1 MKDFIII
8 YRIINKTSITF
19 SKETIESLNQ
29 NQYVVEVS
37 EKSITYSD
45 EFKRLFIEKYL
56 KGKIPR
62 VIFEETGFDVIA
74 LGVKRYE
81 QVAARWIRTY
91 NNGIIEL
98 RDIRKENYG
107 SHTDKEITKD
117 DIILKQEAKI
127 ELLEEQLE
135 LLKN

>member
-1 MKDFIII
+1 MKEFIII

-62 VIFEETGFDVIA
+62 VIFEEAGFDVTA

-81 QVAARWIRTY
+81 
-91 NNGIIEL
+91 
-98 RDIRKENYG
+98 
-107 SHTDKEITKD
+107 
-117 DIILKQEAKI
+117 
-127 ELLEEQLE
+127 
-135 LLKN
+135 